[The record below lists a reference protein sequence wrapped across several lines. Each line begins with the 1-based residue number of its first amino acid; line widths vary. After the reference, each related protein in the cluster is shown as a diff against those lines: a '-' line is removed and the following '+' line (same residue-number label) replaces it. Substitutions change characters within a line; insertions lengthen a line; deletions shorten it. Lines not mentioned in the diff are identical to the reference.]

1 MPARI
6 QFFLGLQNI
15 RTVHRSAPALSDQTQ
30 LFPLKISTLRSVLS
44 TILLLISSTVFGQF
58 NNENNPPPSPDSNK
72 ELAYVLYDQ
81 NDFSRAA
88 ILLEDIVEANPR
100 DELSYRRY
108 LNCLI
113 KTNQQEKAIK
123 FVKKKIKK
131 SPYPI
136 LYVVDE
142 CWINNTYPDGSDNQK
157 HKVRANELKDLIIEQ
172 LRTHAMEQMGQQHI
186 AIAQRFEQHELKE
199 YAIEVLQSA
208 DQILGDLNPDISNKL
223 AELYMETGNREK
235 GLQRYVMLM
244 LSGVPFES
252 MKQVFE
258 TQITDSTDYVLLQR
272 LLLKQ
277 IEQNP
282 EVTAFSEGL
291 KWTFVKQGNWQSA
304 FLYTRSIDKRLKEN
318 GERVFELGELCQSNG
333 EFSVALQCFQYC
345 IGLKETFFDPALAQA
360 KWIDVTYDI
369 TMKGR
374 PRLEDVVQLQKQM
387 LQFEQNYGPQEASL
401 FNALKY
407 AQLLIRYDSLFAV
420 TQESGKISGSQQA
433 INLLEKYIDPS
444 THLKKISLAKVKM
457 TLGDVLLSRGDVWTS
472 ELLYAQVEKDFT
484 EEEMGQ
490 FAKFKR
496 AELSFFRGDFDWA
509 SMQLEVLK
517 SATTQLIS
525 NDAME
530 LALVIIDNLGIDSNY
545 TALTWYGKALLAEKQ
560 QRYKLANKYLDSI
573 TTEFPGH
580 GLSDEI
586 LFVKGRMAET
596 TGDYVAATNLLETL
610 SIAYNFDILADNALY
625 KLGMIYMYSMNQ
637 PEKAKIAFEKLIEK
651 YSSSVYIVD
660 ARREYR
666 KIRGN

>member
-1 MPARI
+1 MPTR
-6 QFFLGLQNI
+6 LQ
-15 RTVHRSAPALSDQTQ
+15 
-30 LFPLKISTLRSVLS
+30 LKSSTLRSFFC
-44 TILLLISSTVFGQF
+44 TLLCIVSSAVVGQS
-58 NNENNPPPSPDSNK
+58 NNGNNPTPNPDSNK
-72 ELAYVLYDQ
+72 ELAYVLYNQ
-81 NDFSRAA
+81 NDFTRAA

-100 DELSYRRY
+100 DQLSYRRY
-108 LNCLI
+108 LQCLI

-123 FVKKKIKK
+123 FIKKKVKK
-131 SPYPI
+131 STYPI

-142 CWINNTYPDGSDNQK
+142 CYVNTTFPDGPNKQK
-157 HKVRANELKDLIIEQ
+157 YTLRAEELKALIIEQ
-172 LRTHAMEQMGQQHI
+172 LTVHAMEQMGQQHI
-186 AIAQRFEQHELKE
+186 AIAQRFEQYELKE
-199 YAIEVLQSA
+199 YAIAVLQSA
-208 DQILGDLNPDISNKL
+208 DQILGDINPEISNKL

-258 TQITDSTDYVLLQR
+258 TQITDSADYVLLQR

-333 EFSVALQCFQYC
+333 EYPVALQCFQYC

-374 PRLEDVVQLQKQM
+374 PRIEDVIQLQKQM
-387 LQFEQNYGPQEASL
+387 LAFEQNYGPQEASL

-496 AELSFFRGDFDWA
+496 AELSFYRGDFDWA

-560 QRYKLANKYLDSI
+560 QHYKLANKYLDSI

-586 LFVKGRMAET
+586 LYVKARMAET
-596 TGDYVAATNLLETL
+596 NGDYVAATNLLETL
-610 SIAYNFDILADNALY
+610 SIAYNFDILADNSLY
-625 KLGMIYMYSMNQ
+625 KLGMLYMYSMNQ

>member
-1 MPARI
+1 MPAR
-6 QFFLGLQNI
+6 LQ
-15 RTVHRSAPALSDQTQ
+15 
-30 LFPLKISTLRSVLS
+30 LKSSTLRSFFC
-44 TILLLISSTVFGQF
+44 TLLCIVSSAVVGQS
-58 NNENNPPPSPDSNK
+58 NNGNNPTPNPDSNK
-72 ELAYVLYDQ
+72 ELAYVLYNQ
-81 NDFSRAA
+81 NDFTRAA

-100 DELSYRRY
+100 DQLSYRRY
-108 LNCLI
+108 LQCLI

-123 FVKKKIKK
+123 FIKKKVKK
-131 SPYPI
+131 STYPI

-142 CWINNTYPDGSDNQK
+142 CYVNTTFPDGPNKQK
-157 HKVRANELKDLIIEQ
+157 YTLRAEELKALIIEQ
-172 LRTHAMEQMGQQHI
+172 LTVHAMEQMGQQHI
-186 AIAQRFEQHELKE
+186 AIAQRFEQYELKE
-199 YAIEVLQSA
+199 YAIAVLQSA
-208 DQILGDLNPDISNKL
+208 DQILGDINPEISNKL

-258 TQITDSTDYVLLQR
+258 TQITDSADYVLLQR

-333 EFSVALQCFQYC
+333 EYPVALQCFQYC

-374 PRLEDVVQLQKQM
+374 PRIEDVIQLQKQM
-387 LQFEQNYGPQEASL
+387 LAFEQNYGPQEASL

-496 AELSFFRGDFDWA
+496 AELSFYRGDFDWA

-545 TALTWYGKALLAEKQ
+545 SALTWYGKALLAEKQ
-560 QRYKLANKYLDSI
+560 QHYKLANKYLDSI

-586 LFVKGRMAET
+586 LYVKARMAET
-596 TGDYVAATNLLETL
+596 NGDYVAATNLLETL
-610 SIAYNFDILADNALY
+610 SIAYNFDILADNSLY
-625 KLGMIYMYSMNQ
+625 KLGMLYMYSMNQ

>member
-1 MPARI
+1 MPAR
-6 QFFLGLQNI
+6 LQ
-15 RTVHRSAPALSDQTQ
+15 
-30 LFPLKISTLRSVLS
+30 LKSSTLRSFFC
-44 TILLLISSTVFGQF
+44 TLLCIVSSAVVGQS
-58 NNENNPPPSPDSNK
+58 NNGNNPTPNPDSNK
-72 ELAYVLYDQ
+72 ELAYVLYNQ

-108 LNCLI
+108 LQCLI

-123 FVKKKIKK
+123 FIKKKVKK

-142 CWINNTYPDGSDNQK
+142 CYVNTTFPDGPNKQK
-157 HKVRANELKDLIIEQ
+157 YTLRAEELKALIIEQ
-172 LRTHAMEQMGQQHI
+172 LTVHAMEQMGQQHI
-186 AIAQRFEQHELKE
+186 AIAQRFEQYELKE
-199 YAIEVLQSA
+199 YAIAVLQSA
-208 DQILGDLNPDISNKL
+208 DQILGDINPEISNKL

-258 TQITDSTDYVLLQR
+258 TQITDSADYVLLQR

-333 EFSVALQCFQYC
+333 EYPVALQCFQYC

-374 PRLEDVVQLQKQM
+374 PRIEDVIQLQKQM
-387 LQFEQNYGPQEASL
+387 LAFEQNYGPQEASL
-401 FNALKY
+401 SNALKY

-496 AELSFFRGDFDWA
+496 AELSFYRGDFDWA

-560 QRYKLANKYLDSI
+560 QHYKLANKYLDSI

-586 LFVKGRMAET
+586 LFVKARMAET
-596 TGDYVAATNLLETL
+596 NGDYVAATNLLETL
-610 SIAYNFDILADNALY
+610 SIAYNFDILADNSLY
-625 KLGMIYMYSMNQ
+625 KLGMLYMYSMNQ

>member
-1 MPARI
+1 MPAR
-6 QFFLGLQNI
+6 LQ
-15 RTVHRSAPALSDQTQ
+15 
-30 LFPLKISTLRSVLS
+30 LKSYTLRSFFC
-44 TILLLISSTVFGQF
+44 TLLCIVSSAVVGQS
-58 NNENNPPPSPDSNK
+58 NNGNNPTPNPDSNK
-72 ELAYVLYDQ
+72 ELAYVLYNQ

-108 LNCLI
+108 LQCLI

-123 FVKKKIKK
+123 FIKKKVKK

-142 CWINNTYPDGSDNQK
+142 CYVNTTFPDGPNKQK
-157 HKVRANELKDLIIEQ
+157 YTLRAEELKALIIEQ
-172 LRTHAMEQMGQQHI
+172 LTVHAMEQMGQQHI
-186 AIAQRFEQHELKE
+186 AIAQRFEQYELKE
-199 YAIEVLQSA
+199 YAIAVLQSA
-208 DQILGDLNPDISNKL
+208 DQILGDINPEISNKL

-258 TQITDSTDYVLLQR
+258 TQITDSADYVLLQR

-333 EFSVALQCFQYC
+333 EYPVALQCFQYC

-374 PRLEDVVQLQKQM
+374 PRIEDVIQLQKQM
-387 LQFEQNYGPQEASL
+387 LTFEQNYGPQEASL
-401 FNALKY
+401 SNALKY

-496 AELSFFRGDFDWA
+496 AELSFYRGDFDWA

-560 QRYKLANKYLDSI
+560 QHYKLANKYLDSI

-586 LFVKGRMAET
+586 LFVKARMAET
-596 TGDYVAATNLLETL
+596 TGDYVMATNLLETL
-610 SIAYNFDILADNALY
+610 SIAYNFDILADNSLY
-625 KLGMIYMYSMNQ
+625 KLGMLYMYSMNQ
-637 PEKAKIAFEKLIEK
+637 PEKAKIAFEKLIEN

>member
-1 MPARI
+1 MPAR
-6 QFFLGLQNI
+6 LQ
-15 RTVHRSAPALSDQTQ
+15 
-30 LFPLKISTLRSVLS
+30 LKSSTLRSFFC
-44 TILLLISSTVFGQF
+44 TLLCIVSSAVVGQS
-58 NNENNPPPSPDSNK
+58 NNGNNPTPNPDSNK
-72 ELAYVLYDQ
+72 ELAYVLYNQ

-108 LNCLI
+108 LQCLI

-123 FVKKKIKK
+123 FIKKKVKK

-142 CWINNTYPDGSDNQK
+142 CYVNTTFPDGPNKQK
-157 HKVRANELKDLIIEQ
+157 YTLRAEELKALIIEQ
-172 LRTHAMEQMGQQHI
+172 LTVHAMEQMGQQHI
-186 AIAQRFEQHELKE
+186 AIAQRFEQYELKE
-199 YAIEVLQSA
+199 YAIAVLQSA
-208 DQILGDLNPDISNKL
+208 DQILGDINPEISNKL

-258 TQITDSTDYVLLQR
+258 TQITDSADYVLLQR

-333 EFSVALQCFQYC
+333 EYPVALQCFQYC

-374 PRLEDVVQLQKQM
+374 PRIEDVIQLQKQM
-387 LQFEQNYGPQEASL
+387 LAFEQNYGPQEASL
-401 FNALKY
+401 SNALKY

-433 INLLEKYIDPS
+433 IKLLEKYIDPS

-496 AELSFFRGDFDWA
+496 AELSFYRGDFDWA

-560 QRYKLANKYLDSI
+560 QHYKLANKYLDSI

-586 LFVKGRMAET
+586 LFVKARMAET
-596 TGDYVAATNLLETL
+596 NGDYVAATNLLETL
-610 SIAYNFDILADNALY
+610 SIAYNFDILADNSLY
-625 KLGMIYMYSMNQ
+625 KLGMLYMYSMNQ

>member
-1 MPARI
+1 MPAR
-6 QFFLGLQNI
+6 LQ
-15 RTVHRSAPALSDQTQ
+15 
-30 LFPLKISTLRSVLS
+30 LKSSTLRSFLC
-44 TILLLISSTVFGQF
+44 TLLCIVSSAVVGQS
-58 NNENNPPPSPDSNK
+58 NNGNNPTPNPDSNK
-72 ELAYVLYDQ
+72 ELAYVLYNQ
-81 NDFSRAA
+81 NDFTRAA

-108 LNCLI
+108 LQCLI

-123 FVKKKIKK
+123 FIKKKIKK

-142 CWINNTYPDGSDNQK
+142 CYVNTTFPEGPNKQK
-157 HKVRANELKDLIIEQ
+157 YTLRAEELKALIIEQ
-172 LRTHAMEQMGQQHI
+172 LTVHAMEQMGQQHI
-186 AIAQRFEQHELKE
+186 AIAQRFEQYELKE
-199 YAIEVLQSA
+199 YAIAVLQSA
-208 DQILGDLNPDISNKL
+208 DQILGDINPEISNKL

-258 TQITDSTDYVLLQR
+258 TQITDSADYVLLQR

-333 EFSVALQCFQYC
+333 EYPVALQCFQYC

-374 PRLEDVVQLQKQM
+374 PRIEDVIQLQKQM
-387 LQFEQNYGPQEASL
+387 LAFEQNYGPQEASL

-496 AELSFFRGDFDWA
+496 AELSFYRGDFDWA

-545 TALTWYGKALLAEKQ
+545 TALTWYGTALLAEKQ
-560 QRYKLANKYLDSI
+560 QHYKLANKYLDSI

-586 LFVKGRMAET
+586 LFVKARMAET

-610 SIAYNFDILADNALY
+610 SIAYNFDILADNSLY

>member
-1 MPARI
+1 MPAR
-6 QFFLGLQNI
+6 LQ
-15 RTVHRSAPALSDQTQ
+15 
-30 LFPLKISTLRSVLS
+30 LKSSTLRSFLC
-44 TILLLISSTVFGQF
+44 TLLCIVSSAVVGQS
-58 NNENNPPPSPDSNK
+58 NNGNNPTPNPDSNK
-72 ELAYVLYDQ
+72 ELAYVLYNQ
-81 NDFSRAA
+81 NDFTRAA

-108 LNCLI
+108 LQCLI

-123 FVKKKIKK
+123 FVKKKVKK

-142 CWINNTYPDGSDNQK
+142 CYVNTTFPDGPNKQK
-157 HKVRANELKDLIIEQ
+157 YTLRAEELKALIIEQ
-172 LRTHAMEQMGQQHI
+172 LTVHAMEQMGQQHI
-186 AIAQRFEQHELKE
+186 AIAQRFEQYELKE
-199 YAIEVLQSA
+199 YAIAVLQSA
-208 DQILGDLNPDISNKL
+208 DQILGDINPEISNKL

-258 TQITDSTDYVLLQR
+258 TQITDSADYVLLQR

-333 EFSVALQCFQYC
+333 EYPVALQCFQYC

-374 PRLEDVVQLQKQM
+374 PRIEDVIQLQKQM
-387 LQFEQNYGPQEASL
+387 LAFEQNYGPQEASL

-472 ELLYAQVEKDFT
+472 ELLYAQVEKDFA

-496 AELSFFRGDFDWA
+496 AELSFYRGDFDWA

-545 TALTWYGKALLAEKQ
+545 SALTWYGKALLAEKQ
-560 QRYKLANKYLDSI
+560 QHYKLANKYLDSI

-586 LFVKGRMAET
+586 LYVKARMAET

-610 SIAYNFDILADNALY
+610 SIAYNFDILADNSLY
-625 KLGMIYMYSMNQ
+625 KLGMLYMYSMNQ
-637 PEKAKIAFEKLIEK
+637 PEKAKIVFEKLIEK

>member
-1 MPARI
+1 MPAR
-6 QFFLGLQNI
+6 LQ
-15 RTVHRSAPALSDQTQ
+15 
-30 LFPLKISTLRSVLS
+30 LKSSTLRS
-44 TILLLISSTVFGQF
+44 ILCTLLCIVSSVVVGQS
-58 NNENNPPPSPDSNK
+58 NNGNNPTPNPDSNK
-72 ELAYVLYDQ
+72 ELAYVLYNQ
-81 NDFSRAA
+81 NDFTRAA

-108 LNCLI
+108 LQCLI

-123 FVKKKIKK
+123 FIKKKVKK

-142 CWINNTYPDGSDNQK
+142 CYVNTTFPDGPNKQK
-157 HKVRANELKDLIIEQ
+157 YTLRAEELKALIIEQ
-172 LRTHAMEQMGQQHI
+172 LTVHAMEQMGQQHI
-186 AIAQRFEQHELKE
+186 AIAQRFEQYELKE
-199 YAIEVLQSA
+199 YAIAVLQSA
-208 DQILGDLNPDISNKL
+208 DQILGDINPEISNKL

-258 TQITDSTDYVLLQR
+258 TQITDSADYVLLQR

-333 EFSVALQCFQYC
+333 EYPVALQCFQYC

-374 PRLEDVVQLQKQM
+374 PRIEDVIQLQKQM
-387 LQFEQNYGPQEASL
+387 LAFEQNYGPQEASL

-496 AELSFFRGDFDWA
+496 AELSFYRGDFDWA

-560 QRYKLANKYLDSI
+560 QHYKLANKYLDSI

-586 LFVKGRMAET
+586 LFVKARMAET

-610 SIAYNFDILADNALY
+610 SIAYNFDILADNSLY
-625 KLGMIYMYSMNQ
+625 KLGMLYMYSMNQ

>member
-1 MPARI
+1 MPAR
-6 QFFLGLQNI
+6 LQ
-15 RTVHRSAPALSDQTQ
+15 
-30 LFPLKISTLRSVLS
+30 LKSSTLRSFFC
-44 TILLLISSTVFGQF
+44 TLLCIVSSAVVGQSS
-58 NNENNPPPSPDSNK
+58 NGNNPTPNPDSNK
-72 ELAYVLYDQ
+72 ELAYVLYNQ
-81 NDFSRAA
+81 NDFTRAA

-108 LNCLI
+108 LQCLI

-123 FVKKKIKK
+123 FIKKKVKK

-142 CWINNTYPDGSDNQK
+142 CYVNTTFPDGPNKQK
-157 HKVRANELKDLIIEQ
+157 YTLRAEELKALIIEQ
-172 LRTHAMEQMGQQHI
+172 LTVHAMEQMGQQHI
-186 AIAQRFEQHELKE
+186 AIAQRFEQYELKE
-199 YAIEVLQSA
+199 YAIAVLQSA
-208 DQILGDLNPDISNKL
+208 DQILGDINPEISNKL

-258 TQITDSTDYVLLQR
+258 TQITDSADYVLLQR

-333 EFSVALQCFQYC
+333 EYPVALQCFQYC

-374 PRLEDVVQLQKQM
+374 PRIEDVIQLQKQM
-387 LQFEQNYGPQEASL
+387 LAFEQNYGPQEASL

-496 AELSFFRGDFDWA
+496 AELSFYRGDFDWA

-560 QRYKLANKYLDSI
+560 QHYKLANKYLDSI

-586 LFVKGRMAET
+586 LFVKARMAET

-610 SIAYNFDILADNALY
+610 SIAYNFDILADNSLY
-625 KLGMIYMYSMNQ
+625 KLGMIYLYSMNQ

>member
-1 MPARI
+1 MPAR
-6 QFFLGLQNI
+6 LQ
-15 RTVHRSAPALSDQTQ
+15 
-30 LFPLKISTLRSVLS
+30 LKSSTLRSFLC
-44 TILLLISSTVFGQF
+44 TLLCIVSSVVVGQS
-58 NNENNPPPSPDSNK
+58 NNGNNPTPNPDSNK
-72 ELAYVLYDQ
+72 ELAYVLYNQ

-108 LNCLI
+108 LQCLI

-123 FVKKKIKK
+123 FIKKKVKK

-142 CWINNTYPDGSDNQK
+142 CYVNTTFPDGPNKQK
-157 HKVRANELKDLIIEQ
+157 YTLRAEELKALIIEQ
-172 LRTHAMEQMGQQHI
+172 LTVHAMEQMGQQHI
-186 AIAQRFEQHELKE
+186 AIAQRFEQYELKE
-199 YAIEVLQSA
+199 YAIAVLQSA
-208 DQILGDLNPDISNKL
+208 DQILGDINPEISNKL

-258 TQITDSTDYVLLQR
+258 TQITDSADYVLLQR

-333 EFSVALQCFQYC
+333 EYPVALQCFQYC

-374 PRLEDVVQLQKQM
+374 PRIEDVIQLQKQM
-387 LQFEQNYGPQEASL
+387 LAFEQNYGPQEASL

-496 AELSFFRGDFDWA
+496 AELSFYRGDFDWA

-545 TALTWYGKALLAEKQ
+545 NALTWYGKALLAEKQ
-560 QRYKLANKYLDSI
+560 QHYKLANKYLDSI

-586 LFVKGRMAET
+586 LFVKARMAET

-610 SIAYNFDILADNALY
+610 SIAYNFDILADNSLY
-625 KLGMIYMYSMNQ
+625 KLGMLYMYSMNQ

>member
-1 MPARI
+1 MPAR
-6 QFFLGLQNI
+6 LQ
-15 RTVHRSAPALSDQTQ
+15 
-30 LFPLKISTLRSVLS
+30 LKSSTLRSFLC
-44 TILLLISSTVFGQF
+44 TLLCIVSSAVVGQS
-58 NNENNPPPSPDSNK
+58 NNGNNPTPNPDSNK
-72 ELAYVLYDQ
+72 ELAYVLYNQ

-108 LNCLI
+108 LQCLI

-123 FVKKKIKK
+123 FIKKKVKK

-142 CWINNTYPDGSDNQK
+142 CYVNTTFPDGPNKQK
-157 HKVRANELKDLIIEQ
+157 YTLRAEELKALIIEQ
-172 LRTHAMEQMGQQHI
+172 LTVHAMEQMGQQHI
-186 AIAQRFEQHELKE
+186 AIAQRFEQYELKE
-199 YAIEVLQSA
+199 YAIAVLQSA
-208 DQILGDLNPDISNKL
+208 DQILGDINPEISNKL

-258 TQITDSTDYVLLQR
+258 TQITDSADYVLLQR

-333 EFSVALQCFQYC
+333 EYPVALQCFQYC

-374 PRLEDVVQLQKQM
+374 PRIEDVIQLQKQM
-387 LQFEQNYGPQEASL
+387 LAFEQNYGPQEASL
-401 FNALKY
+401 LNALKY

-472 ELLYAQVEKDFT
+472 ELLYAQVEKDFA

-496 AELSFFRGDFDWA
+496 AELSFYRGDFDWA

-560 QRYKLANKYLDSI
+560 QHYKLANKYLDSI

-586 LFVKGRMAET
+586 LFVKARMAET
-596 TGDYVAATNLLETL
+596 NGDYVAATNLLETL
-610 SIAYNFDILADNALY
+610 SIAYNFDILADNSLY
-625 KLGMIYMYSMNQ
+625 KLGMLYMYSMNQ

>member
-1 MPARI
+1 MPAR
-6 QFFLGLQNI
+6 LQ
-15 RTVHRSAPALSDQTQ
+15 
-30 LFPLKISTLRSVLS
+30 LKSSTLRSFLC
-44 TILLLISSTVFGQF
+44 TLLCIVSSAVVGQS
-58 NNENNPPPSPDSNK
+58 NNGNNPTPNPDSNK
-72 ELAYVLYDQ
+72 ELAYVLYNQ
-81 NDFSRAA
+81 NDFTRAA

-108 LNCLI
+108 LQCLI

-123 FVKKKIKK
+123 FIKKKVKK

-142 CWINNTYPDGSDNQK
+142 CYVNTTFPDGPNKQK
-157 HKVRANELKDLIIEQ
+157 YTLRAEELKALIIEQ
-172 LRTHAMEQMGQQHI
+172 LTVHAMEQMGQQHI
-186 AIAQRFEQHELKE
+186 AIAQRFEQYELKE
-199 YAIEVLQSA
+199 YAIAVLQSA
-208 DQILGDLNPDISNKL
+208 DQILDNINPEISNKL

-258 TQITDSTDYVLLQR
+258 TQITDSADYVLLQR

-333 EFSVALQCFQYC
+333 EYPVALQCFQYC

-369 TMKGR
+369 TMNGR
-374 PRLEDVVQLQKQM
+374 PRIEDVIQLQKQM
-387 LQFEQNYGPQEASL
+387 LAFEQNYGPQEASL

-496 AELSFFRGDFDWA
+496 AELSFYRGDFDWA

-560 QRYKLANKYLDSI
+560 QHYKLANKYLDSI

-586 LFVKGRMAET
+586 LYVKARMAET

-610 SIAYNFDILADNALY
+610 SIAYNFDILADNSLY

>member
-1 MPARI
+1 MPAR
-6 QFFLGLQNI
+6 LQ
-15 RTVHRSAPALSDQTQ
+15 
-30 LFPLKISTLRSVLS
+30 LKSSTLRSFLC
-44 TILLLISSTVFGQF
+44 TLLCIVSSAVVGQS
-58 NNENNPPPSPDSNK
+58 NNGNNPTPNPDSNK
-72 ELAYVLYDQ
+72 ELAYVLYNQ
-81 NDFSRAA
+81 NDFTRAA

-108 LNCLI
+108 LQCLI
-113 KTNQQEKAIK
+113 KPNQQEKAIK
-123 FVKKKIKK
+123 FIKKKIKK

-142 CWINNTYPDGSDNQK
+142 CYVNTTFPEGPNKQK
-157 HKVRANELKDLIIEQ
+157 YTLRAEELKALIIEQ
-172 LRTHAMEQMGQQHI
+172 LTVHAMEQMGQQHI
-186 AIAQRFEQHELKE
+186 AIAQRFEQYELKE
-199 YAIEVLQSA
+199 YAIAVLQSA
-208 DQILGDLNPDISNKL
+208 DQILGDINPEISNKL

-258 TQITDSTDYVLLQR
+258 TQITDSADYVLLQR

-333 EFSVALQCFQYC
+333 EYPVALQCFQYC

-374 PRLEDVVQLQKQM
+374 PRIEDVIQLQKQM
-387 LQFEQNYGPQEASL
+387 LAFEQNYGPQEASL

-496 AELSFFRGDFDWA
+496 AELSFYRGDFDWA

-545 TALTWYGKALLAEKQ
+545 TALTWYGTALLAEKQ
-560 QRYKLANKYLDSI
+560 QHYKLANKYLDSI

-586 LFVKGRMAET
+586 LFVKARMAET

-625 KLGMIYMYSMNQ
+625 KLGMLYIYSMNQ

>member
-1 MPARI
+1 MPAR
-6 QFFLGLQNI
+6 LQ
-15 RTVHRSAPALSDQTQ
+15 
-30 LFPLKISTLRSVLS
+30 LKSYTLRSFFC
-44 TILLLISSTVFGQF
+44 TLLCIVSSAVVGQS
-58 NNENNPPPSPDSNK
+58 NNGNNPTPNPDSNK
-72 ELAYVLYDQ
+72 ELAYVLYNQ

-108 LNCLI
+108 LQCLI

-123 FVKKKIKK
+123 FVKKKVKK

-142 CWINNTYPDGSDNQK
+142 CYVNTTFPDGPNKQK
-157 HKVRANELKDLIIEQ
+157 YTLRAEELKALIIEQ
-172 LRTHAMEQMGQQHI
+172 LTVHAMEQMGQQHI
-186 AIAQRFEQHELKE
+186 AIAQRFEQYELKE
-199 YAIEVLQSA
+199 YAIAVLQSA
-208 DQILGDLNPDISNKL
+208 DQILGDINPEISNKL

-258 TQITDSTDYVLLQR
+258 TQITDSADYVLLQR

-333 EFSVALQCFQYC
+333 EYSVALQCFQYC

-374 PRLEDVVQLQKQM
+374 PRIEDVIQLQKQM
-387 LQFEQNYGPQEASL
+387 LTFEQNYGPQEASL
-401 FNALKY
+401 SNALKY

-496 AELSFFRGDFDWA
+496 AELSFYRGDFDWA

-560 QRYKLANKYLDSI
+560 QHYKLANKYLDSI

-586 LFVKGRMAET
+586 LFVKARMAET
-596 TGDYVAATNLLETL
+596 TGDYVMATNLLETL
-610 SIAYNFDILADNALY
+610 SIAYNFDILADNSLY
-625 KLGMIYMYSMNQ
+625 KLGMLYMYSMNQ
-637 PEKAKIAFEKLIEK
+637 PEKAKIAFEKLIEN

>member
-1 MPARI
+1 MPAR
-6 QFFLGLQNI
+6 LQ
-15 RTVHRSAPALSDQTQ
+15 
-30 LFPLKISTLRSVLS
+30 LKSSTLRSFLC
-44 TILLLISSTVFGQF
+44 TLLCIVSSAVVGQS
-58 NNENNPPPSPDSNK
+58 NNGNNPTPNPDSNK
-72 ELAYVLYDQ
+72 ELAYVLYNQ

-108 LNCLI
+108 LQCLI

-123 FVKKKIKK
+123 FIKKKVKK

-142 CWINNTYPDGSDNQK
+142 CYVNTTFPDGPNKQK
-157 HKVRANELKDLIIEQ
+157 YTLRAEELKALIIEQ
-172 LRTHAMEQMGQQHI
+172 LTVHAMEQMGQQHI
-186 AIAQRFEQHELKE
+186 AIAQRFEQYELKE
-199 YAIEVLQSA
+199 YAIAVLQSA
-208 DQILGDLNPDISNKL
+208 DQILGDINPEISNKL

-258 TQITDSTDYVLLQR
+258 TQITDSADYVLLQR

-333 EFSVALQCFQYC
+333 EYPVALQCFQYC

-374 PRLEDVVQLQKQM
+374 PRIEDVIQLQKQM
-387 LQFEQNYGPQEASL
+387 LAFEQNYGPQEASL

-496 AELSFFRGDFDWA
+496 AELSFYRGDFDWA

-560 QRYKLANKYLDSI
+560 QHYKLANKYLDSI

-586 LFVKGRMAET
+586 LYVKARMAET
-596 TGDYVAATNLLETL
+596 NGDYVAATNLLETL
-610 SIAYNFDILADNALY
+610 SIAYNFDILADNSLY

>member
-1 MPARI
+1 MPAR
-6 QFFLGLQNI
+6 LQ
-15 RTVHRSAPALSDQTQ
+15 
-30 LFPLKISTLRSVLS
+30 LKSSTLRSFLC
-44 TILLLISSTVFGQF
+44 TLLCIVSSAVVGQS
-58 NNENNPPPSPDSNK
+58 NNGNNPTPNPDSNK
-72 ELAYVLYDQ
+72 ELAYVLYNQ
-81 NDFSRAA
+81 NDFTRAA

-108 LNCLI
+108 LQCLI

-123 FVKKKIKK
+123 FIKKKIKK

-142 CWINNTYPDGSDNQK
+142 CYVNTTFPEGPNKQK
-157 HKVRANELKDLIIEQ
+157 YTLRAEELKALIIEQ
-172 LRTHAMEQMGQQHI
+172 LTVHAMEQMGQQHI
-186 AIAQRFEQHELKE
+186 AIAQRFEQYELKE
-199 YAIEVLQSA
+199 YAIAVLQSA
-208 DQILGDLNPDISNKL
+208 DQILGDINPEISNKL

-258 TQITDSTDYVLLQR
+258 TQITDSADYVLLQR

-333 EFSVALQCFQYC
+333 EYPVALQCFQYC

-374 PRLEDVVQLQKQM
+374 PRIEDVIQLQKQM
-387 LQFEQNYGPQEASL
+387 LAFEQNYGPQEASL

-496 AELSFFRGDFDWA
+496 AELSFYRGDFDWA

-545 TALTWYGKALLAEKQ
+545 TALTWYGTALLAEKQ
-560 QRYKLANKYLDSI
+560 QHYKLANKYLDSI

-586 LFVKGRMAET
+586 LFVKARMAET

-625 KLGMIYMYSMNQ
+625 KLGMLYMYSMNQ

>member
-1 MPARI
+1 MLARFHFSTARRNTKTI
-6 QFFLGLQNI
+6 YRSSPLRLQ
-15 RTVHRSAPALSDQTQ
+15 RV
-30 LFPLKISTLRSVLS
+30 LRSL
-44 TILLLISSTVFGQF
+44 IGALLLLTTPSVLGQW
-58 NNENNPPPSPDSNK
+58 NNENNSAVNPDSNK
-72 ELAYVLYDQ
+72 ELAYVLYEQ

-88 ILLEDIVEANPR
+88 ILLEDIVEANPK

-108 LNCLI
+108 LQCLI

-123 FVKKKIKK
+123 FIKKKIKK
-131 SPYPI
+131 SPSPI
-136 LYVVDE
+136 VYVVDE
-142 CWINNTYPDGSDNQK
+142 CWVNTTFPDGPNKQK
-157 HKVRANELKDLIIEQ
+157 FTLRAEELKALIIEQ
-172 LRTHAMEQMGQQHI
+172 LTVHAMEQMGQQHF
-186 AIAQRFEQHELKE
+186 AIALRFEQNELKN

-208 DQILGDLNPDISNKL
+208 DQILGEEYPEISNKL

-258 TQITDSTDYVLLQR
+258 TQLTDSIDYVVLQR

-291 KWTFVKQGNWQSA
+291 KWTFVKQGNWHAA

-333 EFSVALQCFQYC
+333 DYNVALKCFQYC
-345 IGLKETFFDPALAQA
+345 IGLKETFFNPALAQA

-374 PRLEDVVQLQKQM
+374 PRVEDVIQLQKQM
-387 LQFEQNYGPQEASL
+387 LAFEQNYGPQEASL

-433 INLLEKYIDPS
+433 INLLERYIDPT
-444 THLKKISLAKVKM
+444 THLRKISLAKVKM

-484 EEEMGQ
+484 EEELGQ

-545 TALTWYGKALLAEKQ
+545 SALTWYGKALLAEKQ
-560 QRYKLANKYLDSI
+560 QHYKLANNYLDSI
-573 TTEFPGH
+573 TIEFPGH

-586 LFVKGRMAET
+586 LFVKARMAET
-596 TGDYVAATNLLETL
+596 TGDYVAAVNLLETL

-625 KLGMIYMYSMNQ
+625 KLGMIYMYSLNQ
-637 PEKAKIAFEKLIEK
+637 PEKAKAAFEKLIEK

>member
-1 MPARI
+1 MPAR
-6 QFFLGLQNI
+6 LQ
-15 RTVHRSAPALSDQTQ
+15 
-30 LFPLKISTLRSVLS
+30 LKSSTLRSFLC
-44 TILLLISSTVFGQF
+44 TLLCIVSSAVVGQS
-58 NNENNPPPSPDSNK
+58 NNGNNPTPNPDSNK
-72 ELAYVLYDQ
+72 ELAYVLYNQ

-108 LNCLI
+108 LQCLI

-123 FVKKKIKK
+123 FIKKKVKK

-142 CWINNTYPDGSDNQK
+142 CYVNTTFPDGPNKQK
-157 HKVRANELKDLIIEQ
+157 YTLRAEELKALIIEQ
-172 LRTHAMEQMGQQHI
+172 LTVHAMEQMGQQHI
-186 AIAQRFEQHELKE
+186 AIAQRFEQYELKE
-199 YAIEVLQSA
+199 YAIAVLQSA
-208 DQILGDLNPDISNKL
+208 DQILGDINPEISNKL

-258 TQITDSTDYVLLQR
+258 TQITDSADYVLLQR

-333 EFSVALQCFQYC
+333 EYPVALQCFQYC

-374 PRLEDVVQLQKQM
+374 PRIEDVIQLQKQM
-387 LQFEQNYGPQEASL
+387 LAFEQNYGPQEASL
-401 FNALKY
+401 SNALKY

-433 INLLEKYIDPS
+433 IKLLEKYIDPS

-496 AELSFFRGDFDWA
+496 AELSFYRGDFDWA

-560 QRYKLANKYLDSI
+560 QHYKLANKYLDSI

-586 LFVKGRMAET
+586 LFVKARMAET
-596 TGDYVAATNLLETL
+596 NGDYVAATNLLETL

-625 KLGMIYMYSMNQ
+625 KLGMLYMYSMNQ

>member
-1 MPARI
+1 MPAR
-6 QFFLGLQNI
+6 LQ
-15 RTVHRSAPALSDQTQ
+15 
-30 LFPLKISTLRSVLS
+30 LKSSTLRSFLC
-44 TILLLISSTVFGQF
+44 TLLCIVSSAVVGQS
-58 NNENNPPPSPDSNK
+58 NNGNNPTPNPDSNK
-72 ELAYVLYDQ
+72 ELAYVLYNQ
-81 NDFSRAA
+81 NDFTRAA

-108 LNCLI
+108 LQCLI

-123 FVKKKIKK
+123 FVKKKVKK

-142 CWINNTYPDGSDNQK
+142 CYVNTTFPDGPNKQK
-157 HKVRANELKDLIIEQ
+157 YTLRAEELKALIIEQ
-172 LRTHAMEQMGQQHI
+172 LTVHAMEQMGQQHI
-186 AIAQRFEQHELKE
+186 AIAQRFEQYELKE
-199 YAIEVLQSA
+199 YAIAVLQSA
-208 DQILGDLNPDISNKL
+208 DQILGDINPEISNKL

-244 LSGVPFES
+244 LRGVPFES

-258 TQITDSTDYVLLQR
+258 TQITDSADYVLLQR

-333 EFSVALQCFQYC
+333 EYPVALQCFQYC

-374 PRLEDVVQLQKQM
+374 PRIEDVIQLQKQM
-387 LQFEQNYGPQEASL
+387 LAFEQNYGPQEASL

-496 AELSFFRGDFDWA
+496 AELSFYRGDFDWA

-560 QRYKLANKYLDSI
+560 QHYKLANKYLDSI

-586 LFVKGRMAET
+586 LYVKAQMAEA

-610 SIAYNFDILADNALY
+610 SIAYNFDILADNSLY
-625 KLGMIYMYSMNQ
+625 KLGMLYMYSMNQ

>member
-1 MPARI
+1 MPAR
-6 QFFLGLQNI
+6 LQ
-15 RTVHRSAPALSDQTQ
+15 
-30 LFPLKISTLRSVLS
+30 LKSSTLRSFFC
-44 TILLLISSTVFGQF
+44 TLLCIVSSAVVGQS
-58 NNENNPPPSPDSNK
+58 NNGNNPTPNPDSNK
-72 ELAYVLYDQ
+72 ELAYVLYNQ
-81 NDFSRAA
+81 NDFTRAA

-108 LNCLI
+108 LQCLI

-123 FVKKKIKK
+123 FVKKKVKK

-142 CWINNTYPDGSDNQK
+142 CYVNTTFPDGPNKQK
-157 HKVRANELKDLIIEQ
+157 YTLRAEELKALIIEQ
-172 LRTHAMEQMGQQHI
+172 LTVHAMEQMGQQHI
-186 AIAQRFEQHELKE
+186 AIAQRFEQYELKE
-199 YAIEVLQSA
+199 YAIAVLQSA
-208 DQILGDLNPDISNKL
+208 DQILGDINPEISNKL

-258 TQITDSTDYVLLQR
+258 TQITDSADYVLLQR

-333 EFSVALQCFQYC
+333 EYPVALQCFQYC

-374 PRLEDVVQLQKQM
+374 PRIEDVIQLQKQM
-387 LQFEQNYGPQEASL
+387 LAFEQNYGPQEASL

-496 AELSFFRGDFDWA
+496 AELSFYRGDFDWA

-545 TALTWYGKALLAEKQ
+545 SALTWYGKALLAEKQ
-560 QRYKLANKYLDSI
+560 QHYKLANKYLDSI

-586 LFVKGRMAET
+586 LYVKARMAET

-610 SIAYNFDILADNALY
+610 SIAYNFDILADNSLY
-625 KLGMIYMYSMNQ
+625 KLGMLYMYSMNQ

>member
-1 MPARI
+1 MLARFHFSTARRNTKTI
-6 QFFLGLQNI
+6 YRSSPLRLQ
-15 RTVHRSAPALSDQTQ
+15 RV
-30 LFPLKISTLRSVLS
+30 LRSL
-44 TILLLISSTVFGQF
+44 IGALLLLTTPSVLGQW
-58 NNENNPPPSPDSNK
+58 NNENNSAVNPDSNK
-72 ELAYVLYDQ
+72 ELAYVLYEQ

-88 ILLEDIVEANPR
+88 ILLEDIVEANPK

-108 LNCLI
+108 LQCLI

-123 FVKKKIKK
+123 FIKKKIKK
-131 SPYPI
+131 SPSPI
-136 LYVVDE
+136 VYVVDE
-142 CWINNTYPDGSDNQK
+142 CWVNTTFPDGPNKQK
-157 HKVRANELKDLIIEQ
+157 FTLRAEELKALIIEQ
-172 LRTHAMEQMGQQHI
+172 LTVHAMEQMGQQHF
-186 AIAQRFEQHELKE
+186 AIALRFEQNELKN

-208 DQILGDLNPDISNKL
+208 DQILGEEYPEISNKL

-258 TQITDSTDYVLLQR
+258 TQLTDSIDYVVLQR

-282 EVTAFSEGL
+282 EVPAFSEGL
-291 KWTFVKQGNWQSA
+291 KWTFVKQGNWHAA

-333 EFSVALQCFQYC
+333 DYNVALQCFQYC

-374 PRLEDVVQLQKQM
+374 PRVEDVIQLQKQM
-387 LQFEQNYGPQEASL
+387 LAFEQNYGPQEASL

-433 INLLEKYIDPS
+433 INLLERYIDPT
-444 THLKKISLAKVKM
+444 THLRKISLAKVKM

-560 QRYKLANKYLDSI
+560 QRYKLANNYLDSI
-573 TTEFPGH
+573 TIEFPGH

-586 LFVKGRMAET
+586 LFVKARMSET
-596 TGDYVAATNLLETL
+596 TGDYVAAVNLLETL

-625 KLGMIYMYSMNQ
+625 KLGMIYMYSLNQ
-637 PEKAKIAFEKLIEK
+637 PEKAKAAFEKLIEK

>member
-1 MPARI
+1 MPAR
-6 QFFLGLQNI
+6 LQ
-15 RTVHRSAPALSDQTQ
+15 
-30 LFPLKISTLRSVLS
+30 LKSSTLRS
-44 TILLLISSTVFGQF
+44 ILCTLLCIVSSVVVGQS
-58 NNENNPPPSPDSNK
+58 NNGNNPTPNPDSNK
-72 ELAYVLYDQ
+72 ELAYVLYNQ
-81 NDFSRAA
+81 NDFTRAA

-108 LNCLI
+108 LQCLI

-123 FVKKKIKK
+123 FIKKKVKK

-142 CWINNTYPDGSDNQK
+142 CYVNTTFPDGPNKQK
-157 HKVRANELKDLIIEQ
+157 YTLRAEELKALIIEQ
-172 LRTHAMEQMGQQHI
+172 LTVHAMEQMGQQHI
-186 AIAQRFEQHELKE
+186 AIAQRFEQYELKE
-199 YAIEVLQSA
+199 YAIAVLQSA
-208 DQILGDLNPDISNKL
+208 DQILGDINPEISNKL

-258 TQITDSTDYVLLQR
+258 TQITDSADYVLLQR

-333 EFSVALQCFQYC
+333 EYPVALQCFQYC

-374 PRLEDVVQLQKQM
+374 PRIEDVIQLQKQM
-387 LQFEQNYGPQEASL
+387 LAFEQNYGPQEASL

-496 AELSFFRGDFDWA
+496 AELSFYRGDFDWA

-560 QRYKLANKYLDSI
+560 QHYKLANKYLDSI

-586 LFVKGRMAET
+586 LYVKARMAET

-610 SIAYNFDILADNALY
+610 SIAYNFDILADNSLY

>member
-1 MPARI
+1 MPAR
-6 QFFLGLQNI
+6 LQ
-15 RTVHRSAPALSDQTQ
+15 
-30 LFPLKISTLRSVLS
+30 LKSSTLRSFLC
-44 TILLLISSTVFGQF
+44 TLLCIVSSAVVGQS
-58 NNENNPPPSPDSNK
+58 NNGNNPTPNPDSNK
-72 ELAYVLYDQ
+72 ELAYVLYNQ
-81 NDFSRAA
+81 NDFTRAA
-88 ILLEDIVEANPR
+88 ILLEDIVEANPK

-108 LNCLI
+108 LQCLI

-123 FVKKKIKK
+123 FIKKKVKK

-142 CWINNTYPDGSDNQK
+142 CYVNTTFPDGPNKQK
-157 HKVRANELKDLIIEQ
+157 YTLRAEELKALIIEQ
-172 LRTHAMEQMGQQHI
+172 LTVHAMEQMGQQHI
-186 AIAQRFEQHELKE
+186 AIAQRFEQYELKE
-199 YAIEVLQSA
+199 YAIAVLQSA
-208 DQILGDLNPDISNKL
+208 DQILGNINPEISNKL

-258 TQITDSTDYVLLQR
+258 TQITDSADYVLLQR

-333 EFSVALQCFQYC
+333 EYPVALQCFQYC

-369 TMKGR
+369 TMNGR
-374 PRLEDVVQLQKQM
+374 PRIEDVIQLQKQM
-387 LQFEQNYGPQEASL
+387 LAFEQNYGPQEASL

-496 AELSFFRGDFDWA
+496 AELSFYRGDFDWA

-560 QRYKLANKYLDSI
+560 QHYKLANKYLDSI

-586 LFVKGRMAET
+586 LYVKARMAET

-610 SIAYNFDILADNALY
+610 SIAYNFDILADNSLY